1 LKAGTSV
8 VAAGSWGW
16 FSLPRGARAFTIAS
30 ASNELQKLKGK
41 PIKILY
47 GWPAAQVFEHL
58 TRGIEFSLAT

>member
-16 FSLPRGARAFTIAS
+16 FSLPRGARPLAIAS
-30 ASNELQKLKGK
+30 ASNESQKSKGK

-47 GWPAAQVFEHL
+47 DWPAAQGLEHL
-58 TRGIEFSLAT
+58 TQGIEFSLAT